1 MDDLM
6 GQEESDHME
15 FDKALQFEEGVGKRK
30 PS

>member
-15 FDKALQFEEGVGKRK
+15 FDKALQFEEELARQN
-30 PS
+30 